1 MGGAERVERE
11 EEKGRGEGGER
22 SFCAFSFAL
31 PSYSTEVGTTG
42 FSLEGGAL
50 STS

>member
-1 MGGAERVERE
+1 MGGTERGERE
-11 EEKGRGEGGER
+11 EGKEGGGER
-22 SFCAFSFAL
+22 SFCAFPLVL